1 MLCLECSKGEGDD
14 ESKNAYHEGASHFMS
29 ISFKR
34 ICTLEM
40 DLKRSHYIYAAKK
53 NKSIMRINIRGEN
66 NFVSISFKMTYAF

>member
-1 MLCLECSKGEGDD
+1 
-14 ESKNAYHEGASHFMS
+14 MS

-34 ICTLEM
+34 ICALEM

-66 NFVSISFKMTYAF
+66 NFVSISFKMMYAF